1 MLLCSLSHLMCHN
14 FGFWNKQPHTQGIQ
28 LELLF
33 THLHSISDAT
43 WRVLYLQPIETVFNN
58 ISYHIVYRIKAND
71 ERDGTISIL
80 YAIQIAIINK
90 QHLRVIA
97 ITSIDVKLMLNS
109 TFHGFYA
116 FIIIIIIVVIMRFEP
131 QIFLCV
137 DSTAKINEC
146 VWLHCK
152 NGTSSFIR
160 LRLTRYGLS
169 IFDDNSIFS

>member
-1 MLLCSLSHLMCHN
+1 MFMLLCSLSHLMCYN

-97 ITSIDVKLMLNS
+97 ITSIDVNMMLNS
-109 TFHGFYA
+109 TFYGFYA
-116 FIIIIIIVVIMRFEP
+116 FIIIIIIVVIMRFGP
-131 QIFLCV
+131 QFF
-137 DSTAKINEC
+137 C
-146 VWLHCK
+146 VWIQQPKSMNVFGCIVKMVLP
-152 NGTSSFIR
+152 
-160 LRLTRYGLS
+160 LLYGC
-169 IFDDNSIFS
+169 D